1 MLKMKIE
8 PAMCMKT
15 KETMTKCP
23 VKNTAFTRE
32 CTNCTLID
40 DNLAGLLAENAHKLH
55 EKSGRRRSQNRL
67 IGPSAHRP
75 IGSSA
80 HRKSTEL
87 VLDGP
92 MAKTVVSGE
101 RQVKNSAW
109 NRITD
114 LRSQIGD
121 GKVANQQSKIG
132 NRKWPDGPTALS
144 SRLSIMCQKKKGL
157 VV

>member
-1 MLKMKIE
+1 
-8 PAMCMKT
+8 
-15 KETMTKCP
+15 
-23 VKNTAFTRE
+23 
-32 CTNCTLID
+32 
-40 DNLAGLLAENAHKLH
+40 
-55 EKSGRRRSQNRL
+55 
-67 IGPSAHRP
+67 
-75 IGSSA
+75 
-80 HRKSTEL
+80 
-87 VLDGP
+87 